1 MFLIIGDQIEWVVS
15 TLIIIRMIV
24 VLTTTSFLYL
34 LTFKENRILSL
45 LKNYWLFMSLY
56 SVVQIIY
63 LLTEILYLKYFLV
76 IILGLVGFMLVKII
90 KSIKQTNKSLVFYLI
105 LFYLYVPVMIIGIIM
120 DNNYI
125 YFLGFPLYGFLQI
138 YLAYSIFK
146 SSDRSTLGKNII
158 AVSFLIYGFANISYY
173 INLFFPEYSIFAYT
187 LAIVMTISIAFS
199 SILIAY
205 ETEMLL
211 RERVECLQYPL
222 FEKVSD
228 FFLRIKDDEII
239 YISKS
244 ANNIFNKPVNYI
256 EDLRLFFNE
265 NDFLKFLEIIGK
277 TRKTDKMETFNIL
290 INKNENERW
299 FRVNAFNYGLEN
311 KITEVLFKD
320 IQEEISGALRIKMEK
335 NELERKTK
343 NQAEIFS
350 KISHELKTPIT
361 IVMGY
366 AETIESISEDKQI
379 KNMANKIVEA
389 SEYQKELVNDVLD
402 FSRLKSKL
410 FKLNIDKINIPI
422 LIYEIMEQFKI
433 LAQKK
438 GIDLEQEFFD
448 LPEYFYTDRL
458 KLHRILVNLL
468 DNAIKYTDKGRV
480 KLIIRKESDKHL
492 LFIIEDTGPG
502 IEQENIKKIFKKFVQ
517 INKKEETKGTGLG
530 LAITKE
536 LVELLKGKIKVES
549 EVGKGTKFIFTIE
562 NLKNK

>member
-45 LKNYWLFMSLY
+45 LKNYWVIMSLY
-56 SVVQIIY
+56 SIVQIIY
-63 LLTEILYLKYFLV
+63 LLTEMPYLKYFLV
-76 IILGLVGFMLVKII
+76 IILGLVGFTLIKII
-90 KSIKQTNKSLVFYLI
+90 KSIKETNRGLLFNLI
-105 LFYLYVPVMIIGIIM
+105 LFYLYVPVMIIGLIIN
-120 DNNYI
+120 NNYI
-125 YFLGFPLYGFLQI
+125 YFLGFPFYGFLQI
-138 YLAYSIFK
+138 FLAYSIFK
-146 SSDRSTLGKNII
+146 SSDRSTLGKNIL
-158 AVSFLIYGFANISYY
+158 AVSFLVYGFANISYY

-228 FFLRIKDDEII
+228 FFLRIKNDEII

-244 ANNIFNKPVNYI
+244 ANNFFNKPVNYI
-256 EDLRLFFNE
+256 EDLRLFLNE
-265 NDFLKFLEIIGK
+265 NDFLKFMNMIKK
-277 TRKTDKMETFNIL
+277 TRDTDKMETFNIL
-290 INKNENERW
+290 VNKNKNERW

-320 IQEEISGALRIKMEK
+320 IQKEISGALKIKMEK
-335 NELERKTK
+335 NELEKKTK

-361 IVMGY
+361 IVLGF
-366 AETIESISEDKQI
+366 AETIESISEDEQI
-379 KNMANKIVEA
+379 KSMANKIVSA
-389 SEYQKELVNDVLD
+389 SEYQRELVNDVLD
-402 FSRLKSKL
+402 FSRLKAKL
-410 FKLNIDKINIPI
+410 FKINVDEINMPI
-422 LIYEIMEQFKI
+422 LIYELMEQFQLI
-433 LAQKK
+433 AQKK
-438 GIDLEQEFFD
+438 GIDLDREFFD
-448 LPEYFYTDRL
+448 LPEFFYTDQL

-468 DNAIKYTDKGRV
+468 DNAVKFTNEGKV

-492 LFIIEDTGPG
+492 LFIVEDTGPG
-502 IEQENIKKIFKKFVQ
+502 IEKENLNVIFKKFVQ
-517 INKKEETKGTGLG
+517 VNKKEKVKGTGLG

-536 LVELLKGKIKVES
+536 LVELLKGKIRVES

-562 NLKNK
+562 NLK